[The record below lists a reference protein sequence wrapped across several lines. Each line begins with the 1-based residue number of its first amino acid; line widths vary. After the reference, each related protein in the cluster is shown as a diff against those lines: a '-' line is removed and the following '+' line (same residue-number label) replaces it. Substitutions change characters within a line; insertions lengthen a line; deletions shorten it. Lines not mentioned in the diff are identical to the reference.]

1 MPEPRPCPLRGPG
14 SGRGGAGRA
23 AGPPRLWGSGG
34 RRSWQ
39 SLAGHL
45 ADAMAVPGSLAECGY
60 IRTVLGQQ
68 ILGHLDSSSLALPSE
83 ARLRLV
89 GSSGRGDTAARS
101 QRIQE
106 QVQQTLAR
114 RGRSSVVSGESS
126 PTRDVRPAAPA
137 RLPTYL
143 LIPVPFRTRRASWPA
158 AGLRG
163 NKRSFSFPAVQVYR
177 IRVLITPLTVTE
189 FSPFP
194 SSPPDPGPCPRV
206 PKALGNGMQTFGVRD
221 CSSVRQLLLAFI

>member
-1 MPEPRPCPLRGPG
+1 MYVGPG
-14 SGRGGAGRA
+14 RTCSPRAECACFAGATPLSPAGLGPRWAGRGGTCVRS
-23 AGPPRLWGSGG
+23 PRLRGSAG
-34 RRSWQ
+34 RSWQ

-89 GSSGRGDTAARS
+89 SSSGRGDAAARS

-114 RGRSSVVSGESS
+114 RGRSSAVSGESS
-126 PTRDVRPAAPA
+126 PSRGARRPAVRPAFA
-137 RLPTYL
+137 RPPVAHCPFQDPPRL
-143 LIPVPFRTRRASWPA
+143 LTGRLTPR
-158 AGLRG
+158 
-163 NKRSFSFPAVQVYR
+163 KRSFS
-177 IRVLITPLTVTE
+177 
-189 FSPFP
+189 
-194 SSPPDPGPCPRV
+194 
-206 PKALGNGMQTFGVRD
+206 
-221 CSSVRQLLLAFI
+221 

>member
-1 MPEPRPCPLRGPG
+1 MREPRPCPLRARVLVGA
-14 SGRGGAGRA
+14 GRGGAGLA
-23 AGPPRLWGSGG
+23 AGPPRPWGSGG
-34 RRSWQ
+34 RSWQ
-39 SLAGHL
+39 SLSGHL

-126 PTRDVRPAAPA
+126 PTRDARPAAPGGA
-137 RLPTYL
+137 PRVRPLADLPVAPRPFQDPSSL
-143 LIPVPFRTRRASWPA
+143 L
-158 AGLRG
+158 AGRSSPRKQTLFLLLRG
-163 NKRSFSFPAVQVYR
+163 SGLPYSCVNHPVVYY
-177 IRVLITPLTVTE
+177 
-189 FSPFP
+189 
-194 SSPPDPGPCPRV
+194 
-206 PKALGNGMQTFGVRD
+206 
-221 CSSVRQLLLAFI
+221 